1 MRAFAAFLAFVCVAG
16 APAVGLG
23 AARLQIEQSGPS
35 DAALRPFAIEV
46 GPIGASTRDLV
57 YVTEA
62 VFGALRTS
70 APRLSGPGGPFH
82 VVYSEDRRETA
93 VYPLDRD
100 GLSRFLAPLEVMF
113 RNAGVTTPP
122 FLIALTH
129 P

>member
-1 MRAFAAFLAFVCVAG
+1 VKAFAAFLAFVCVAG
-16 APAVGLG
+16 SPAIGLG

-46 GPIGASTRDLV
+46 GPLEATTRDLV

-62 VFGALRTS
+62 VFGGLLTS
-70 APRLSGPGGPFH
+70 APGLSGPGGPFR
-82 VVYSEDRRETA
+82 VVYSEDRRVAA
-93 VYPLDRD
+93 VYLLDRD

-113 RNAGVTTPP
+113 RNGGVTTPP
-122 FLIALTH
+122 FLVALTR